1 MKILARGSKQQL
13 KELQEKIQNSTHLL
27 EFADEN
33 QLSVGQIN
41 AADLFI
47 DLQFDSTSDRIEQY
61 HGVKV
66 PMLLGAVKIQL
77 AAAIGNKTATPN
89 APIFGFNSLPTFINR
104 KVAEVSLLH
113 AHQTNELNALMQSLN
128 WDYKLVNDRVG
139 LFTPRVI
146 CMIINE
152 ACYTLQEGTAS
163 KRDIDTSMKLGTGY
177 PFGPFEWADLI
188 GIKEVYEVLA
198 AMYLD
203 TKEERYKICPLL
215 KTQYLKAEKFYPDA
229 N

>member
-13 KELQEKIQNSTHLL
+13 KELQEKVQNSTHLL

-33 QLSVGQIN
+33 QVVVGQIN
-41 AADLFI
+41 SADLFI
-47 DLQFDSTSDRIEQY
+47 DMQFDTLPNHIEQY
-61 HGVKV
+61 HGVHV

-77 AAAIGNKTATPN
+77 AAAIGNKTDTLN
-89 APIFGFNSLPTFINR
+89 APIFGFNALPTFINR

-113 AHQTNELNALMQSLN
+113 PHQANELNALMQSLN

-177 PFGPFEWADLI
+177 PYGPFEWADLI
-188 GIKEVYEVLA
+188 GVKEVYEVLA
-198 AMYLD
+198 ALYED

-215 KTQYLKAEKFYPDA
+215 KTQYLKAEKFYADA

>member
-41 AADLFI
+41 SADLFI

-61 HGVKV
+61 HGVQV

-89 APIFGFNSLPTFINR
+89 ALIFGFNSLPTFINR
-104 KVAEVSLLH
+104 KIAEVSLLH
-113 AHQTNELNALMQSLN
+113 PHQTNELNALMQSLN
-128 WDYKLVNDRVG
+128 WEYKLVNDRVG

-163 KRDIDTSMKLGTGY
+163 KSDIDTSMKLGTGY